1 VKRTAAL
8 VRAYPVAT
16 VLGLATCAPALYAA
30 YELLQAL
37 T

>member
-1 VKRTAAL
+1 MKRTAAL
-8 VRAYPVAT
+8 VRAHPGAV
-16 VLGLATCAPALYAA
+16 VLGLAICTPAAYAA

>member
-1 VKRTAAL
+1 MKRTAAL
-8 VRAYPVAT
+8 VRAHPGAT
-16 VLGLATCAPALYAA
+16 VLGLAMCTPALYAG